1 MSETDRAPRLPL
13 AVRLLALGVVQLA
26 VLAVAALAI
35 GRLTQ
40 PPAPHDL
47 TSHLDDAVVRVERL
61 IARGEMS
68 AFEPA
73 LRELAQQYTLSF
85 TLYDA
90 THEEIASSSDTPVP
104 LPRGVHGRPPHDD
117 RGLPRFPGD
126 EPPRGPPFDG
136 PPLDRGPPFDGPPP
150 PMGPFDPGGPRP
162 PILRRLASGHLLVA
176 RGEAPPGYVGPLL
189 TALVGLLVIAAGAF
203 FTARWI
209 VRPLERLTAA
219 SKKVGQGDLGAR
231 TGISRDDEIGTVAR
245 GFDQMAE
252 RVEDMLRSE
261 RELLANVSHE
271 LRTPLARL
279 RVALDLAAE
288 GHTEALADVTADLQ
302 ELEGIVDDVLLAF
315 RFEREKRSGRTGL
328 PVGTLRET
336 TVEELVLAV
345 QKRFAS
351 RHPSRALELDVDPSA
366 PNVLADLA
374 VLRRAIDNV
383 LDNADKYTP
392 DPKSPITLRVRR
404 AGDRVEIVVEDHGI
418 GIESADL
425 PRIFEPF
432 FRAER
437 SRVRSAGGVGL
448 GLALSLRIVQAH
460 RGTVEVVSEPGV
472 GTTMTVSLEAIVLPS
487 RPTSS
492 DT

>member
-1 MSETDRAPRLPL
+1 MSEPDRAPRLPL
-13 AVRLLALGVVQLA
+13 ALRLLALGVVQLA
-26 VLAVAALAI
+26 VLGVAALAI

-47 TSHLDDAVVRVERL
+47 TSHLDEAMVRVEHL
-61 IARGEMS
+61 LAANDLEAI
-68 AFEPA
+68 EPA
-73 LRELAQQYTLSF
+73 LRELADAHALSF

-90 THEEIASSSDTPVP
+90 DEHVVASSSSTHVP
-104 LPRGVHGRPPHDD
+104 LPRGRRGRPPGG
-117 RGLPRFPGD
+117 RRFGHPDGPPGD
-126 EPPRGPPFDG
+126 RGPP
-136 PPLDRGPPFDGPPP
+136 PEGPPFDGPPP
-150 PMGPFDPGGPRP
+150 PPGLFDQGGPRP
-162 PILRRLASGHLLVA
+162 PILRPLASGHLLVA
-176 RGEAPPGYVGPLL
+176 RGEAPPGYLGPLL
-189 TALVGLLVIAAGAF
+189 TALVGLFVIAAGAF
-203 FTARWI
+203 LTARWI
-209 VRPLERLTAA
+209 VDPLERLTAA

-315 RFEREKRSGRTGL
+315 RFERDKRSGRTGL

-336 TVEELVLAV
+336 TIDELVSAV

-351 RHPSRALELDVDPSA
+351 RHPSRLLEVDVETSA

-383 LDNADKYTP
+383 LDNADKYSP
-392 DPKSPITLRVRR
+392 DPKTPITLRVRR
-404 AGDRVEIVVEDHGI
+404 AGERVEIVVEDRGI
-418 GIESADL
+418 GIEATDL

-448 GLALSLRIVQAH
+448 GLALSLRIVEAH
-460 RGTVEVVSEPGV
+460 RGTVEATSEPGV
-472 GTTMTVSLEAIVLPS
+472 GTTIVVSLEAITLPG
-487 RPTSS
+487 RPTKT